1 MGDLETALE
10 YLGKAEAG
18 VIELETLLTSF
29 PAMAPESGGD
39 GEWKKAEAL
48 EAWLRRHGIVD
59 IERHDAPDARVSSGK
74 RPNIVATIKGRHPGK
89 RLWVMAHTDVV
100 PEGDRSLWNTDPFK
114 VLVKDGRI
122 YGRGVEDN
130 QQGLVSS
137 VFAALSLVSNGIVP
151 MHDVKLLF
159 VADEEFGSV
168 YGIQWLLANRTL
180 FAPDDL
186 IVVPDSGA
194 HDGSEIEVAE
204 KNICWLKVITKGKQ
218 CHASRPDDGANAFL
232 ANCDLALR
240 LNAME
245 REVFTE
251 TDGIF
256 VPDRTTITP
265 TKKDAN
271 VPNINT
277 VPADDAFYIDMRILP
292 RYSIDAVLAEA
303 DKRARDVESRYGV
316 KISFEVVQRNDSP
329 PTAVDAPVV
338 LLLKDAIKATYG
350 VEGRAVGVGGGTV
363 GAYLRKAGL
372 PCVVWSRQD
381 ETMHAPNEYARIEN
395 LLGDAKVF
403 ARLMLASR
411 AL

>member
-1 MGDLETALE
+1 MSELE
-10 YLGKAEAG
+10 KAIAFIGGSEAG
-18 VIELETLLTSF
+18 VIELEKILTAI
-29 PAMAPESGGD
+29 PALAPESGGD

-48 EAWLRRHGIVD
+48 EAWLRKHGIVA
-59 IERHDAPDARVSSGK
+59 IERHDAPDDRVSARM
-74 RPNIVATIKGRHPGK
+74 RPNIVATIKGRKPGK

-100 PEGDRSLWNTDPFK
+100 PEGDRSLWETEPFEA
-114 VLVKDGRI
+114 VVKDGKI
-122 YGRGVEDN
+122 FGRGVEDN

-137 VFAALSLVSNGIVP
+137 VFAALSLVKNGIVP
-151 MHDVKLLF
+151 DHDVKLLF

-186 IVVPDSGA
+186 IVVPDSGS

-204 KNICWLKVITKGKQ
+204 KNICWLKLIAKGKQ

-240 LNAME
+240 INALE
-245 REVFTE
+245 REVFTAR
-251 TDGIF
+251 DGIF
-256 VPDRTTITP
+256 VPDRTTLTP

-277 VPADDAFYIDMRILP
+277 VPADDAFYVDMRILP
-292 RYSIDAVLAEA
+292 RYSVDSVL
-303 DKRARDVESRYGV
+303 VEVGKAMREVELKYGV
-316 KISFEVVQRNDSP
+316 KMSYEEVQRNDSP

-338 LLLKDAIKATYG
+338 LLLKKAIEATYG
-350 VEGRAVGVGGGTV
+350 IAGRAIGVGGGTV
-363 GAYLRKAGL
+363 GAYLRKAGF

-381 ETMHAPNEYARIEN
+381 ETMHAPNEYARIGN
-395 LLGDAKVF
+395 LIGDAKVF
-403 ARLMLASR
+403 ARLMLAER
-411 AL
+411 

>member
-1 MGDLETALE
+1 MSDISTALG
-10 YLGKAEAG
+10 YLDRCEAG
-18 VIELETLLTSF
+18 VIELEGLLTAI
-29 PAMAPESGGD
+29 PAIAPETGGD

-48 EAWLRRHGIVD
+48 EAWLRARGLSD
-59 IERHDAPDARVSSGK
+59 IERHDAPDPRVSAGK
-74 RPNIVATIKGRHPGK
+74 RPNLVVTLKGRKPGK
-89 RLWVMAHTDVV
+89 RLWIMAHTDVV
-100 PEGDRSLWNTDPFK
+100 PEGERALWDSDPFAA
-114 VLVKDGRI
+114 VVKDGRI

-137 VFAALSLVSNGIVP
+137 VFAALSLAEQGLAP
-151 MHDVKLLF
+151 ERDVKLLF
-159 VADEEFGSV
+159 VADEEVGSE
-168 YGIQWLLANRTL
+168 YGIRWLLDNRSL

-186 IVVPDSGA
+186 IVVPDSGSA
-194 HDGSEIEVAE
+194 DGSEIEVAE
-204 KNICWLKVITKGKQ
+204 KNICWLKVATKGRQ

-245 REVFTE
+245 REVFNA

-277 VPADDAFYIDMRILP
+277 VPADDAFYVDMRILP
-292 RYSIDAVLAEA
+292 RYTVDEVLAEA
-303 DKRARDVESRYGV
+303 ARRAGEVEARYGV
-316 KISFEVVQRNDSP
+316 KVSLEPVQRGDSP
-329 PTAVDAPVV
+329 PTPVDAPVV
-338 LLLKDAIKATYG
+338 ILLKAAIQATYG
-350 VEGRAVGVGGGTV
+350 VEGRAIGVGGGTV
-363 GAYLRKAGL
+363 AAHLRKAGL

-381 ETMHAPNEYARIEN
+381 ETMHGPNEYTRISN
-395 LLGDAKVF
+395 IIGDAKVF

-411 AL
+411 

>member
-1 MGDLETALE
+1 MGDLEKALE
-10 YLGKAEAG
+10 YLDKAEAG

-48 EAWLRRHGIVD
+48 EAWLRQRGVVD
-59 IERHDAPDARVSSGK
+59 IERHDAPDERVSSGK

-100 PEGDRSLWNTDPFK
+100 PEGDRSLWNTDPFQ

-137 VFAALSLVSNGIVP
+137 VFAALALVSNGIIP
-151 MHDVKLLF
+151 THDVKLLF

-251 TDGIF
+251 ADGIF

-381 ETMHAPNEYARIEN
+381 ETMHAPNEYATIEN

>member
-1 MGDLETALE
+1 MGDMEKALAYLDTAD
-10 YLGKAEAG
+10 AG
-18 VIELETLLTSF
+18 VIELETLLTSL

-48 EAWLRRHGIVD
+48 EAWLRRHGIAD
-59 IERHDAPDARVSSGK
+59 IERHDAPDERVSSGK
-74 RPNIVATIKGRHPGK
+74 RPNIVATIKGRRPGK

-100 PEGDRSLWNTDPFK
+100 PEGDRSLWNTDPFQ
-114 VLVKDGRI
+114 VLVKDGKI

-137 VFAALSLVSNGIVP
+137 VFAALALVSQGIVP
-151 MHDVKLLF
+151 AHDVKLLF

-245 REVFTE
+245 REVFA
-251 TDGIF
+251 DSDVIF

-292 RYSIDAVLAEA
+292 RYAIDDVLAEA
-303 DKRARDVESRYGV
+303 GRRARDVESRYGV
-316 KISFEVVQRNDSP
+316 KVSFEVVQRNDSP

-381 ETMHAPNEYARIEN
+381 ETMHAPNEYARLEN
-395 LLGDAKVF
+395 LLGDARVF
-403 ARLMLASR
+403 ARLMLAER
-411 AL
+411 

>member
-1 MGDLETALE
+1 MGDLEKALG
-10 YLGKAEAG
+10 YLDKAEAD

-48 EAWLRRHGIVD
+48 EAWLRQRGIVD
-59 IERHDAPDARVSSGK
+59 IERHDAPDERVSSGK

-100 PEGDRSLWNTDPFK
+100 PEGDRSLWDTDPFQA
-114 VLVKDGRI
+114 LVKDGRI

-137 VFAALSLVSNGIVP
+137 VFAALALVSNGIIP
-151 MHDVKLLF
+151 THDVKLLF

-251 TDGIF
+251 ADEIF

-292 RYSIDAVLAEA
+292 RYSIDAVLGEAE
-303 DKRARDVESRYGV
+303 KRARDVESRYGV

-381 ETMHAPNEYARIEN
+381 ETMHAPNEYAKIEN

-403 ARLMLASR
+403 ARLMLAPR
-411 AL
+411 

>member
-1 MGDLETALE
+1 MGDLENALE
-10 YLGKAEAG
+10 YLGTAEAG

-48 EAWLRRHGIVD
+48 EAWLRRHGIVE
-59 IERHDAPDARVSSGK
+59 IERHDAPDERVSSGM
-74 RPNIVATIKGRHPGK
+74 RPNIVATIKGRRPGK

-100 PEGDRSLWNTDPFK
+100 PEGDRSLWNTDPFQ
-114 VLVKDGRI
+114 VFVKDGKI

-137 VFAALSLVSNGIVP
+137 VFASLALVSQGIVP
-151 MHDVKLLF
+151 AHDVKLLF

-245 REVFTE
+245 REVFSQ

-292 RYSIDAVLAEA
+292 RYSIDDVLAEA
-303 DKRARDVESRYGV
+303 GKRARDVESRYGV
-316 KISFEVVQRNDSP
+316 KVSFEVVQRNDSP

-381 ETMHAPNEYARIEN
+381 ETMHAPNEYAKLEN

-403 ARLMLASR
+403 ARLMLAER
-411 AL
+411 

>member
-1 MGDLETALE
+1 MGDMEKALE
-10 YLGKAEAG
+10 YLDKAEAG

-39 GEWKKAEAL
+39 GEWQKAQTL
-48 EAWLRRHGIVD
+48 EDWLRKHGITD
-59 IERHDAPDARVSSGK
+59 IEHHDAPDERVSAGK

-137 VFAALSLVSNGIVP
+137 VFAALALVGSGITP
-151 MHDVKLLF
+151 AHDVKLLF

-180 FAPDDL
+180 FAADDL

-204 KNICWLKVITKGKQ
+204 KNICWLKVVTKGKQ

-245 REVFTE
+245 REVFAD

-303 DKRARDVESRYGV
+303 GKRARDVELRYGV
-316 KISFEVVQRNDSP
+316 KIDFEVVQRNDSP

-381 ETMHAPNEYARIEN
+381 ETMHAPNEYAKIEN

-411 AL
+411 